1 VKPSITIIKNGK
13 ARRSGMLDKRA
24 AIIYIFQLIAKPENK
39 KNPARMLGFLKSL
52 TAKCSAVRVQSYKE
66 IELETFCFDAS

>member
-1 VKPSITIIKNGK
+1 MP
-13 ARRSGMLDKRA
+13 
-24 AIIYIFQLIAKPENK
+24 QLIEIERENAKSKPLK
-39 KNPARMLGFLKSL
+39 TKNPARMLGFLKSL